1 MSEVDCGVGI
11 PHKRRDGSLINADQL
26 RIRTVGNSTERLTR
40 IAGRK
45 KGRLLKSLE
54 NLL

>member
-11 PHKRRDGSLINADQL
+11 PHKRRDGSLINADQI
-26 RIRTVGNSTERLTR
+26 RIRIVGNSIERPSG

-45 KGRLLKSLE
+45 
-54 NLL
+54 